1 MKSVRSIDRITDE
14 MGNSHKPELAGYNG
28 YALYVSTAETKLSE
42 SVSLCRNGINQDETT
57 KMPSKVLLRFV
68 S

>member
-1 MKSVRSIDRITDE
+1 MS
-14 MGNSHKPELAGYNG
+14 EL
-28 YALYVSTAETKLSE
+28 
-42 SVSLCRNGINQDETT
+42 VSLCRNGINQDETA

>member
-1 MKSVRSIDRITDE
+1 M
-14 MGNSHKPELAGYNG
+14 
-28 YALYVSTAETKLSE
+28 SE

-57 KMPSKVLLRFV
+57 KMPSKVLFRFV